1 VSDAAVQVDRIV
13 ALVAELSRRATEGD
27 GDPTWAELAERFGT
41 TPAQLQQDVRTL
53 TMASDGPGTD
63 WLSSLRIAQEG
74 DGLSLWSGGPF
85 RRPVRL
91 TVAELA
97 AIQVGLAAD
106 GEEAPALSRELAELA
121 KPGEG
126 APRQVGLSLA
136 PGPGEAEVVELAHRA
151 IEERHLLTI
160 TYAGAGDRS
169 GTDRAVEPHEVVC
182 ADGRF
187 YLVVWCRRAQEWR
200 HFRADR
206 VLGARLESAHFAARP
221 DFTPLKGSGE
231 VFRVHEE
238 PDEVRV
244 RFAPGIAR
252 WLTERHPDAA
262 LEPDGSAVVSYRV
275 ADPAWLVRT
284 VLQYGPEA
292 EVVAPPAYREIMRK
306 ALA

>member
-13 ALVAELSRRATEGD
+13 ALVAELSRRAVEGD
-27 GDPTWAELAERFGT
+27 GDPSWTELAERFGT
-41 TPAQLQQDVRTL
+41 TPAQLQQDVRVL
-53 TMASDGPGTD
+53 TMASDAPGTD
-63 WLSSLRIAQEG
+63 WLSSLRISQEG

-91 TVAELA
+91 TLAELA

-106 GEEAPALSRELAELA
+106 GEDAPVLSRELADLA
-121 KPGEG
+121 KPAEG
-126 APRQVGLSLA
+126 APRHVDVSLA

-151 IEERHLLTI
+151 IEERHILTI
-160 TYAGAGDRS
+160 KYAGAGDRS
-169 GTDRAVEPHEVVC
+169 GTDRAIEPHEVVF
-182 ADGRF
+182 AGGRF
-187 YLVVWCRRAQEWR
+187 YVVAWCRRAQEWR

-206 VLGARLESAHFAARP
+206 VLDALLEDAHFAARP
-221 DFTPLKGSGE
+221 DFTPLRQSGD
-231 VFRVHEE
+231 VFRAPEE

-252 WLTERHPDAA
+252 WLTERYPDARH
-262 LEPDGSAVVSYRV
+262 EPDGSAIVSYRV

-284 VLQYGPEA
+284 VLQYGAEA
-292 EVVAPPAYREIMRK
+292 EVVAPPAYREMMRR